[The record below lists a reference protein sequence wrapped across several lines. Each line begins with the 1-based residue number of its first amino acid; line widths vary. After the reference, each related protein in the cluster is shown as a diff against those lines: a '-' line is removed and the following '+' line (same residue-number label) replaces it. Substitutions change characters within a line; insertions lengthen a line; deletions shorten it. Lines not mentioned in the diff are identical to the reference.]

1 MPDPLKTILQQIADL
16 RIPVKE
22 DESFY
27 DGVDFEQLILAVMN
41 EGHEGVPLIE
51 EVLEPLADRFVIA
64 HKAEIQKAADLG
76 QDLGKA
82 LMK

>member
-27 DGVDFEQLILAVMN
+27 DGVDFEQLIL
-41 EGHEGVPLIE
+41 
-51 EVLEPLADRFVIA
+51 
-64 HKAEIQKAADLG
+64 EIQKAADLG